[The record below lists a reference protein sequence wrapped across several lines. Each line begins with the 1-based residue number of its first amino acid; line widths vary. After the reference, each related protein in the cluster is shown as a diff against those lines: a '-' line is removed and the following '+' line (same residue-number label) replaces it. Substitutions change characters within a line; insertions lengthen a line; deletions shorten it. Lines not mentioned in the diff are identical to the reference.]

1 MTDINLKHSPKKIN
15 GFFIKI
21 KVISELFMDWIEIE
35 NLDEVTIFLVESLRN
50 TVKNYEESL
59 KKQNKSNVS

>member
-21 KVISELFMDWIEIE
+21 KVISELFMDWIEVE
-35 NLDEVTIFLVESLRN
+35 NLDEVTIFLAESVRN
-50 TVKNYEESL
+50 AVKNYENNL
-59 KKQNKSNVS
+59 KKKK